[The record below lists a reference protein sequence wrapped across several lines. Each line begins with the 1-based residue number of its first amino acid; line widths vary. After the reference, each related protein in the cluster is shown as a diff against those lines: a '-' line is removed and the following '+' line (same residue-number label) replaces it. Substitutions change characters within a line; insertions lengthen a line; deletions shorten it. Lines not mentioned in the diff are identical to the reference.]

1 MFLLFDLLVPFVG
14 TNLTIWIAICILVYL
29 YRHVTTRQN
38 YWQSKGIK
46 YIKPKFL
53 LGSLSILRSKSF
65 AETVL
70 DIYNEFPEE
79 RYHGMYQFLLPTLV
93 IKDPDLVKQITV
105 KEFDQFVNR
114 RQLINAESDAFWSRN
129 NGGEDA
135 RSFGSG

>member
-79 RYHGMYQFLLPTLV
+79 R
-93 IKDPDLVKQITV
+93 
-105 KEFDQFVNR
+105 
-114 RQLINAESDAFWSRN
+114 
-129 NGGEDA
+129 
-135 RSFGSG
+135 